1 MGTRATED
9 SYIVMQFVVVLLLQ
23 ATVALASPLD
33 KDQDRFFD
41 LCEKIT
47 QISTKDGKGWIH
59 PIKDWIC
66 GTTTTST
73 IPPTTTEEVTTTTST
88 IPPTTTEEVTTT
100 TTEEVTTTTSTI
112 PPTTTEEV
120 TTTTTNIPPTTTEE
134 VTTT

>member
-1 MGTRATED
+1 MGNTEYMGTRASQD

-100 TTEEVTTTTSTI
+100 TTPPTTTEDVTTTTSTI
-112 PPTTTEEV
+112 PPTTTE
-120 TTTTTNIPPTTTEE
+120 
-134 VTTT
+134 